1 MSKTLLRGLDLI
13 EEVGRHGPMTV
24 TELARR
30 TGVHITIVSRTI
42 KACEPEGWLVRVD
55 GKVLPG
61 PRCALLGLTSPVSR
75 TIGEAEPLVRAIA
88 AVTGLAA
95 SADGLVGSDLMM
107 LTSFGAAGAAELAG
121 ALSRVPIYVLAAGR
135 AVAAQLPAERLDAVL
150 PAEPFPG
157 VEQLLASLNEAAPT
171 SAYLAGFHPE
181 PDPGAAV
188 PRTRA
193 ELEAELEEIR
203 SGGFARDHGGI
214 HPSIHC
220 IAAPWP
226 TDTLPAAFACF
237 GSRERI
243 EADAALIESTLRAA
257 TKPGATAQDVLDA
270 ASAARSPNS

>member
-13 EEVGRHGPMTV
+13 EEVGRHGPMTI

-30 TGVHITIVSRTI
+30 TGVHITIVSRTV

-121 ALSRVPIYVLAAGR
+121 ALSRVPIYVQAAGR

-150 PAEPFPG
+150 PAEPYPDAA
-157 VEQLLASLNEAAPT
+157 QLLAALNQMAPT
-171 SAYLAGFHPE
+171 SAYLEGFRPE
-181 PDPGAAV
+181 RDPLAAL

-193 ELEAELEEIR
+193 ELEAELDEIR
-203 SGGFARDHGGI
+203 ADGFARDRGAV
-214 HPSIHC
+214 HPNIHC

-237 GSRERI
+237 GSREKI
-243 EADAALIESTLRAA
+243 EAETALIESTLRAA
-257 TKPGATAQDVLDA
+257 IKPGATAQDVLDA
-270 ASAARSPNS
+270 AAAAR

>member
-13 EEVGRHGPMTV
+13 EEVGRNGPMTV

-61 PRCALLGLTSPVSR
+61 PRCALLGMTSPVSR
-75 TIGEAEPLVRAIA
+75 TIHEAEPLVRTIA

-95 SADGLVGSDLMM
+95 SADGLVGSDLML
-107 LTSFGAAGAAELAG
+107 LTSFGTAGPTDLAG
-121 ALSRVPIYVLAAGR
+121 ALSRVPVYVMAAGR
-135 AVAAQLPAERLDAVL
+135 AVAAQLPPDRLDAVL
-150 PAEPFPG
+150 PAEPYPDAD
-157 VEQLLASLNEAAPT
+157 QLLNSLHEAPPL
-171 SAYLAGFHPE
+171 SRYLAGFGGNR
-181 PDPGAAV
+181 DPATAL
-188 PRTRA
+188 PSTRVELDA
-193 ELEAELEEIR
+193 DLEAIR
-203 SGGFARDHGGI
+203 EGGFARDHGAL

-243 EADAALIESTLRAA
+243 ETDAELIESALRAA
-257 TKPGATAQDVLDA
+257 AKPGATAQDVIDA
-270 ASAARSPNS
+270 AAAFPR

>member
-13 EEVGRHGPMTV
+13 EEVGRNGPMTV

-42 KACEPEGWLVRVD
+42 KACEPEGWLVRID

-75 TIGEAEPLVRAIA
+75 TISEAEPLVRAVA

-95 SADGLVGSDLMM
+95 SADGLVGSELML
-107 LTSFGAAGAAELAG
+107 LTSFGTAGATDLAG
-121 ALSRVPIYVLAAGR
+121 ALSRVPVYVMAAGR
-135 AVAAQLPAERLDAVL
+135 AVAAHLPAERLDAIL
-150 PAEPFPG
+150 PREPYPDA
-157 VEQLLASLNEAAPT
+157 EQLLATLHQAPPLST
-171 SAYLAGFHPE
+171 YLAGFHADR
-181 PDPGAAV
+181 DPVAIL

-193 ELEAELEEIR
+193 ELDAQLEGIR
-203 SGGFARDHGGI
+203 TGGFAYDHGAI

-226 TDTLPAAFACF
+226 TGTLPAAFACF
-237 GSRERI
+237 GSREKI
-243 EADAALIESTLRAA
+243 EGEADLIESTLRAA
-257 TKPGATAQDVLDA
+257 TKPGATAQDVIDA
-270 ASAARSPNS
+270 AAATR

>member
-13 EEVGRHGPMTV
+13 EEVGRNGPMTV
-24 TELARR
+24 SELSRR

-61 PRCALLGLTSPVSR
+61 PRCALLGLASPVSR
-75 TIGEAEPLVRAIA
+75 TIAEAEPLVRTIA

-95 SADGLVGSDLMM
+95 SADGLVGGELMM
-107 LTSFGAAGAAELAG
+107 LASFGTAGASDLAG
-121 ALSRVPIYVLAAGR
+121 ALSRVPVYVLATGR

-150 PAEPFPG
+150 PAEPYPDAG
-157 VEQLLASLNEAAPT
+157 QLLASIHDLAPL
-171 SAYLAGFHPE
+171 SSYLASFGADR
-181 PDPGAAV
+181 DPAAAL

-193 ELEAELEEIR
+193 ELDANLESIR
-203 SGGFARDHGGI
+203 AGGFARDHGAL

-226 TDTLPAAFACF
+226 TDTLPAAMACF
-237 GSRERI
+237 GSREKIESDADLI
-243 EADAALIESTLRAA
+243 EAALRAA
-257 TKPGATAQDVLDA
+257 TKPGATTQDVIEA
-270 ASAARSPNS
+270 AAKTKA